1 MKHVK
6 LICFIG
12 LIALIPMVMG
22 CATSY
27 PVGSLYTKV
36 KLPIDAEGNM
46 SSASKVGTAECT
58 SVLSLVATG
67 DASIQTAMENGN
79 ITKIHHV
86 DWDVENILGIYGV
99 YKVTVYGE

>member
-1 MKHVK
+1 MKHLK
-6 LICFIG
+6 MICFIG

-27 PVGSLYTKV
+27 PVGSLYTEL
-36 KLPIDAEGNM
+36 KLPIDAEGGM

-58 SVLSLVATG
+58 SILGLVATG
-67 DASIQTAMENGN
+67 DASIQAAMENGN

-86 DWDVENILGIYGV
+86 DWEVKNLLGIIGE
-99 YKVTVYGE
+99 YKLTVYGE